1 MNAKELYYE
10 LCSKHIES
18 MSRDDIVV
26 MAMQS
31 YASQQMP
38 SDDMSN
44 IARRENYLITE
55 KLIPSILSENVVN
68 EEDYNL
74 GWDDCFDWLKSLQ
87 QEKPNKED

>member
-1 MNAKELYYE
+1 MDARELYFE

-31 YASQQMP
+31 YAAQMP
-38 SDDMSN
+38 SEDMSN

-55 KLIPSILSENVVN
+55 KLIP
-68 EEDYNL
+68 
-74 GWDDCFDWLKSLQ
+74 
-87 QEKPNKED
+87 